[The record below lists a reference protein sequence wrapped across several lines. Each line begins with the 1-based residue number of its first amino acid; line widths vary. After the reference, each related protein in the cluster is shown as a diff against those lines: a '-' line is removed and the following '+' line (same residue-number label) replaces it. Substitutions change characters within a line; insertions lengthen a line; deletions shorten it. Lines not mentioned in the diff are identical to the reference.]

1 MPPSFALRSLKYRIL
16 AVTLS
21 GMMVFGALWLGVI
34 VYFKAEQN
42 RANEDRATVRNARI
56 AALQMGNEARN
67 FMSWDVRS
75 PSFHK
80 LSRIENLD
88 QHEAALQELDREIEH
103 L

>member
-1 MPPSFALRSLKYRIL
+1 MPPILALRLKYRIL

-42 RANEDRATVRNARI
+42 RANEVRATVRNARI
-56 AALQMGNEARN
+56 AALQMGNEARD

-75 PSFHK
+75 PAFHK
-80 LSRIENLD
+80 MSRIENLD
-88 QHEAALQELDREIEH
+88 QHEAALQELDRE
-103 L
+103 